1 MLHKL
6 SPKATSPPI
15 RDAAASLFCIYYAN
29 EPPSKPI
36 VRLLALFSCMYFPER
51 EPRCA
56 EAQQLQS
63 LCAPSRLRA
72 LRSPGEQTQHPAL
85 NNALFFYF
93 YTTGYPVCT
102 SDKSPERVLMDGVA
116 WIPNVI
122 QWRWT
127 LAFVNWGISRFRFCL
142 LCWGRRA
149 HQSVL
154 TIGKDSFTIYWF
166 LGQV

>member
-1 MLHKL
+1 MLHEL
-6 SPKATSPPI
+6 LPAASSPPI
-15 RDAAASLFCIYYAN
+15 RAAPASVSRIHYVN
-29 EPPSKPI
+29 ELPPRPI
-36 VRLLALFSCMYFPER
+36 MRPLALFSCMYYPER

-63 LCAPSRLRA
+63 LCALSRLRA
-72 LRSPGEQTQHPAL
+72 LRSPGEQIQHPAP

-93 YTTGYPVCT
+93 YTAGFTVCT
-102 SDKSPERVLMDGVA
+102 SYKSPEKVLMDGVA

-154 TIGKDSFTIYWF
+154 TKGKGSR
-166 LGQV
+166 LS